1 MRNLLLTCL
10 AITSLLLGMSVA
22 LGAQAAPVQAADT
35 MASYG
40 AGANTTGNPIGG
52 GPGYSNIVDP
62 STATYLVS
70 TKSQLLS
77 ALASAT
83 SGQIIYVA
91 DTAEIDLSGSYDIV
105 VSAGVTLASGRGRD
119 GSLGGLIYFSTMTC
133 RYEQLF
139 RPNDHVTF
147 NGIRLGGPDGTIGT
161 SAANPTITGIWC
173 SGHHGL
179 IVENCEIY
187 NWTFAGVTVY
197 TDGLGGSAGLSSPDR
212 AYIHHN
218 SFHHNRRLGLGYG
231 VSVGLASALIQANL
245 FDYGRHFIEG
255 ERGTP
260 GTSYIAEYNI
270 FGPDCTHTLVDSHG
284 GNDLPVDGFAGGPD
298 ASVPAGGTLIVRY
311 NTFQSASQPSV
322 KPRGVPETI
331 CECYGNWTYHS
342 GSTPTSGAFRQET
355 DHLGLTG
362 YQRMS
367 VHDNWYGTTSP
378 PVTNHAPVLDTIGDR
393 TVVEGDAL
401 TFTISAIDADGD
413 ALTYSASNL
422 PVGATFTPATRTFS
436 WTPVSGQNGVY
447 TSVRFQV
454 SDGNLTDSE
463 DITITVAVNNPLQ
476 ADINSDGAVNS
487 LDMIRI
493 GQHWGETGVGGW
505 IREDINQDGIVS
517 VLDATLVGQHWTG

>member
-1 MRNLLLTCL
+1 M
-10 AITSLLLGMSVA
+10 AIVSLVLGVSVA
-22 LGAQAAPVQAADT
+22 TAGRAAPAQAAEAVS
-35 MASYG
+35 SYG

-52 GPGYSNIVDP
+52 GTGYGNIVDP

-70 TKSQLLS
+70 TKSELLS
-77 ALASAT
+77 ALAGAK
-83 SGQIIYVA
+83 SGQIVYVA
-91 DTAEIDLSGSYDIV
+91 DSAEIDLSGSYDIV
-105 VSAGVTLASGRGRD
+105 VPAGVTLASGRGRD

-139 RPNDHVTF
+139 RPNDHVVF
-147 NGIRLGGPDGTIGT
+147 NGIRLRGPDSTIGT
-161 SAANPTITGIWC
+161 SAANPTVTGIWC
-173 SGHHGL
+173 AGHHGL

-231 VSVGLASALIQANL
+231 VSVGMASVLIQANL

-260 GTSYIAEYNI
+260 GTNYIAEYNI
-270 FGPDCTHTLVDSHG
+270 FGANCTHTLVDCHG
-284 GNDLPVDGFAGGPD
+284 GNDLPADGFAGGPD

-378 PVTNHAPVLDTIGDR
+378 PVTNHAPVLDAIGNK
-393 TVVEGDAL
+393 TVNEGTVLA
-401 TFTISAIDADGD
+401 FTIFGSDADGD
-413 ALTYSASNL
+413 TLTYSASNL
-422 PVGATFTPATRTFS
+422 PLGASFDSAARTFS
-436 WTPVSGQNGVY
+436 WTPGYGQSDVY
-447 TSVRFQV
+447 PNVHFQV
-454 SDGNLTDSE
+454 SDGKLTDSE
-463 DITITVAVNNPLQ
+463 DITITVTVSNPLP
-476 ADINSDGAVNS
+476 ADVNSDGYVNT

-493 GQHWGETGVGGW
+493 GQHWGETGANGW
-505 IREDINQDGIVS
+505 IREDINQDGTVS